1 MVADTPLL
9 DFLRMCSTTGFS
21 AHVTI
26 VSCIR
31 TQKLQTSQ
39 CAHVRTILV
48 ETRSISAYCRR
59 YSTYGF
65 SAHVTPLMNFL
76 RMGLRNRIF
85 CVCFFF
91 RYMHAETPD
100 LSMCA
105 YAHNRK
111 RVFLRR
117 DADIPLLGFL
127 CISHHC
133 WIFCV
138 CDLGFR
144 YMNAEIPDL
153 GYFCVRYT
161 PGFSAHLTPLPDF
174 PRMLPSFHVGP
185 IHAQKLTYQC
195 VHVRRI
201 VLFRDPSSISAYV
214 RGFNGMRICAQLY
227 WRRGFFLRKHLSL
240 HKSHSANVCEKS

>member
-1 MVADTPLL
+1 M
-9 DFLRMCSTTGFS
+9 FLFQVY
-21 AHVTI
+21 A
-26 VSCIR
+26 
-31 TQKLQTSQ
+31 
-39 CAHVRTILV
+39 
-48 ETRSISAYCRR
+48 RR
-59 YSTYGF
+59 K
-65 SAHVTPLMNFL
+65 A
-76 RMGLRNRIF
+76 
-85 CVCFFF
+85 
-91 RYMHAETPD
+91 PD

-201 VLFRDPSSISAYV
+201 VLFRDVQHFSVRTWLQRYAY
-214 RGFNGMRICAQLY
+214 MRTAVLETRI
-227 WRRGFFLRKHLSL
+227 FFLRKHLSL
-240 HKSHSANVCEKS
+240 HKSHSSNVREKS